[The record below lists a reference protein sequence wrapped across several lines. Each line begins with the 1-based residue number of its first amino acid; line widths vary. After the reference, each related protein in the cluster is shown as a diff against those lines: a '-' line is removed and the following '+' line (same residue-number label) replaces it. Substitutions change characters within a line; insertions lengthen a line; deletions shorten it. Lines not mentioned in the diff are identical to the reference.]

1 MKKILLISLLIFI
14 FPFKVLWWYLILPS
28 DFIIGKLES
37 IWDHLDENYSKEVKL
52 ENYIHNKLPEIDNFM
67 SYDLPINY
75 NISITNYYEGL
86 DIEKWDIIILSP
98 TYSEKYST
106 SHSINKVTCH
116 EWKVIITPNSL
127 FGLSENNV
135 NKIKE
140 LISNEIGCDNLET
153 FFDKDRRFQDLHWTN
168 FKIYFYWILGFFIF
182 ILWTIVFF
190 IFRKK

>member
-1 MKKILLISLLIFI
+1 
-14 FPFKVLWWYLILPS
+14 
-28 DFIIGKLES
+28 
-37 IWDHLDENYSKEVKL
+37 
-52 ENYIHNKLPEIDNFM
+52 M

-106 SHSINKVTCH
+106 SHSINKVTCQ

-127 FGLSENNV
+127 FGLSKNNF
-135 NKIKE
+135 NEIKDS
-140 LISNEIGCDNLET
+140 ISNEIGCDNLKT
-153 FFDKDRRFQDLHWTN
+153 FFNKDRRFEDLHWTN
-168 FKIYFYWILGFFIF
+168 FKIYFYWIFWLFIF
-182 ILWTIVFF
+182 ILWIIVFF